1 MRRGMICLCAGV
13 LAFGLVGCSS
23 IGQMA
28 KLADEAGA
36 LVEEKRLEEETAE
49 ADEAPTPAQE
59 VQEEAEPAESTDEQT
74 DADTASETEIEQTEE
89 EPWQTAYKELLMN
102 LSLGIYEENVPLY
115 GYESDEA
122 EYEQLIQEGMGV
134 VDGYYL
140 YDINKDGIPELIVK
154 FGTCEADYNGHCYT
168 FDGEKT
174 VFLEEVGLGHAGLY
188 TDPENNG
195 VIYVWGHM
203 GYQYMERRSLEG
215 NGLLMEELFEEDIND
230 DPDAWY
236 TEVSEIVP
244 GAALLTEMRN
254 VEELPVDTYAVW
266 TENLTR
272 SVPVTTIPDV
282 SREELFLQTIYH
294 DGMVTGIS
302 ADGYGGSTGTCSF
315 EEYLGPNMV
324 STYADSG
331 MRVLCYAFVDMNED
345 GQEECVL
352 QLGDKEDEDAAGL
365 DQWVILNEQ
374 DGNVYAYALN
384 YWEAYMLLENGTFTP
399 AEDTR
404 YYTEGFRILFDK
416 EQCFTYYVNKD
427 GEHEPLNFVEY

>member
-1 MRRGMICLCAGV
+1 MICLCAGV
-13 LAFGLVGCSS
+13 LALGLVGCSS

-49 ADEAPTPAQE
+49 ADEEPTPAQE
-59 VQEEAEPAESTDEQT
+59 VQEEAEPAEGTDEQT
-74 DADTASETEIEQTEE
+74 AADAVPETETKQTEE
-89 EPWQTAYKELLMN
+89 EPWQTAYKELLIN
-102 LSLGIYEENVPLY
+102 LMLGVYEENVPFY

-122 EYEQLIQEGMGV
+122 EYEQLIQEGMCR

-140 YDINKDGIPELIVK
+140 YDINKDGIPELVVK
-154 FGTCEADYNGHCYT
+154 FGTCEADYIGHCYT

-195 VIYVWGHM
+195 VIYLWGHM
-203 GYQYMERRSLEG
+203 GYQCMQRWSMEG
-215 NGLLMEELFEEDIND
+215 NELLMEELFEEDIND

-244 GAALLTEMRN
+244 GSAPLTEMRN
-254 VEELPVDTYAVW
+254 EEELPIDTYEVW
-266 TENLTR
+266 SGNLTR

-302 ADGYGGSTGTCSF
+302 ADGYGGDTGTCSF

-331 MRVLCYAFVDMNED
+331 MQVLGYAFVDLNED
-345 GQEECVL
+345 GQQECVL
-352 QLGDKEDEDAAGL
+352 QLGDKDGGFAGDANKL
-365 DQWVILNEQ
+365 SQWVILNEQ
-374 DGNVYAYALN
+374 DGTVYAYALN
-384 YWEAYMLLENGTFTP
+384 YREAYMLLENGTFTP

-404 YYTEGFRILFDK
+404 YYTDGFRVLFEG
-416 EQCFTYYVNKD
+416 EQCFAYYVNKD
-427 GEHEPLNFVEY
+427 GEHEPVNFVEY